1 MRLKDDLFATER
13 SQSHASGIRRA
24 SRASGG
30 YWRLG
35 QLCPP
40 PLPPLPPPQPP
51 CRRTWGRALFMDGAG
66 CATTLAGRAE
76 PGVAEQAGGV
86 TVLSR
91 RSPLSRPSGGSDE
104 LTQGVITPGVAGPS
118 PPPPT
123 PPLCVE
129 CRPSGRSK
137 THPQH
142 SVPTILSNLAAWV
155 RIELNHLIFLG
166 WIGIIVAHWK
176 RR

>member
-66 CATTLAGRAE
+66 CATTLAGRAG
-76 PGVAEQAGGV
+76 PGVNNWQNGSLCCRGGGA
-86 TVLSR
+86 
-91 RSPLSRPSGGSDE
+91 SGAHFHD
-104 LTQGVITPGVAGPS
+104 
-118 PPPPT
+118 
-123 PPLCVE
+123 
-129 CRPSGRSK
+129 R
-137 THPQH
+137 
-142 SVPTILSNLAAWV
+142 AAAAM
-155 RIELNHLIFLG
+155 N
-166 WIGIIVAHWK
+166 
-176 RR
+176 